1 MTSLHTLPIP
11 RIPTAP
17 AAAHEHA
24 WLIESRHRTS
34 EGMLLYVRCEGCG
47 TRRVD
52 AQSHSHRPPTAL
64 SRELGLPR
72 ADS

>member
-1 MTSLHTLPIP
+1 MTPLHTLPIP

-17 AAAHEHA
+17 AAHEHA

-34 EGMLLYVRCEGCG
+34 AGTLLYVRCGGCD

-52 AQSHSHRPPTAL
+52 AQSHPDRPPTAL
-64 SRELGLPR
+64 SRELGAPR